1 MLLLPALNQMI
12 DITTTQIMAGR
23 MHPPIVVFLMLGILA
38 LACSLLAGYDMPGGK
53 RRSLI
58 HTLAFAGIMGISVYV
73 ILDMEFPRLG
83 LIRID
88 SFDQVLV
95 DVRQSMK

>member
-1 MLLLPALNQMI
+1 MLRIDVAHMIIKDPGLRDNPPATE
-12 DITTTQIMAGR
+12 DD
-23 MHPPIVVFLMLGILA
+23 F
-38 LACSLLAGYDMPGGK
+38 
-53 RRSLI
+53 
-58 HTLAFAGIMGISVYV
+58 
-73 ILDMEFPRLG
+73 ILDLEFPRLG